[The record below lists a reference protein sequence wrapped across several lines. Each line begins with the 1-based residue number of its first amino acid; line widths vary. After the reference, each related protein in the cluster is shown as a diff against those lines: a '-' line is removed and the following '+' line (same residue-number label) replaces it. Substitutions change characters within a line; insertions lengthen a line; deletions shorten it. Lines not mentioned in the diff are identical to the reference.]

1 MSIPDAVI
9 REDALLA
16 LARKRTHAHGAG
28 LFWILPRRRNLQL
41 LRLLVAYE
49 LIWDLLDN
57 LSERAAAAGQTD
69 GRKLHLAIAEAI
81 DPGATISDYY
91 EQHPWH
97 EDGGYLRALVEAC
110 RAGCAKLPSYGRVR
124 ELALRDARMA
134 EVLALNH
141 DPDQARRDARLRR
154 WVGEQFPGQPLASWW
169 EIAGAAS
176 APLTIHALLALAAE
190 PACTDAEIAAVHSA
204 YFPWLSAATTML
216 DSYVDQ
222 AEDAANGAHSYVS
235 HYPGS
240 DCAIRGVQRL
250 ILRSVAEARALPRGP
265 THAIIAAAMVTMY
278 LSKSSARTP
287 AMHRTTHSLIRA
299 GGSLT
304 RLLLPI
310 LRAWRIAN
318 AQRSV

>member
-1 MSIPDAVI
+1 MCIPDAVI

-16 LARKRTHAHGAG
+16 LARKRTHAHGAA

-57 LSERAAAAGQTD
+57 LSEHAAAAGQTD
-69 GRKLHLAIAEAI
+69 GRQLHLAIAEAI
-81 DPGATISDYY
+81 DPGARISDYY

-134 EVLALNH
+134 QVLALNH
-141 DPDQARRDARLRR
+141 DPDQARRDDGLRR
-154 WVGEQFPGQPLASWW
+154 WVGDHFPGQRLASWW

-190 PACTDAEIAAVHSA
+190 PACTDAEIVAVHRA

-222 AEDAANGAHSYVS
+222 AEDAENGDHSYVS

-240 DCAIRGVQRL
+240 DCAERGVQQL
-250 ILRSVAEARALPRGP
+250 VLRSVAEARALPRGP

-287 AMHRTTHSLIRA
+287 AMRKTTHSLVCA

>member
-1 MSIPDAVI
+1 
-9 REDALLA
+9 
-16 LARKRTHAHGAG
+16 
-28 LFWILPRRRNLQL
+28 L

-69 GRKLHLAIAEAI
+69 GRQLHLAIAEAI
-81 DPGATISDYY
+81 DPSASISDYY
-91 EQHPWH
+91 YHHPWH

-110 RAGCAKLPSYGRVR
+110 REGCARLPSYPRVR
-124 ELALRDARMA
+124 ELALRDARLA
-134 EVLALNH
+134 QVLAVNH
-141 DPDQARRDARLRR
+141 DPDPAHRDATLKR
-154 WVGEQFPGQPLASWW
+154 WVDEHFPSRQEGTAWW
-169 EIAGAAS
+169 EITGAAS

-190 PACTDAEIAAVHSA
+190 PACTEAEIVATHGA
-204 YFPWLSAATTML
+204 YFPWLCAATTML

-222 AEDAANGAHSYVS
+222 AEDLENEDHSYVA
-235 HYPGS
+235 HYPSSGS
-240 DCAIRGVQRL
+240 AACGVHRL
-250 ILRSVAEARALPRGP
+250 VVRSVSEARALPRGP
-265 THAIIAAAMVTMY
+265 QHAVIAAAMVTMY

-287 AMHRTTHSLIRA
+287 AMRAKTRSLVHA

-310 LRAWRIAN
+310 VRAWRIVY